1 MSIISNLRI
10 SRPYRSFWSGVLA
23 CFVVFVLFNGV
34 LVKSANASNNYIEN
48 IQFIKDSNGE
58 AILQFK
64 VKTTFQITLGGRT
77 TQVDRYVCDIG
88 NFYFAKNQSGNYLG
102 IVPITKEGNH
112 YIPLASCNSTF
123 TYTAG
128 QIYSNFM
135 TGAYNMSYD
144 KTNGYLCSSFLT
156 NCGGQG
162 SWNGAYSYIKTVD
175 GTLTSDD
182 YLWTFGKSL
191 YEPSQWPMY
200 DTEKYYFQEL
210 PTLTITYPLN
220 NDEIANLFTI
230 QGTFT
235 QPLGQEASFLQ
246 VETMPAGTFSSS
258 LHSFWQAIN
267 EATSGVASIEIGDL
281 PAGYYDFRIYF
292 RGGAFDFYQGALI
305 SNIHIVNDLPQLIP
319 SWQQQPPSTAPSVYQ
334 PLEPTTYYTENSTY
348 ATSSAMYN
356 TLTGTFAPV
365 LLSVGQ
371 NLTDFATRFSQ
382 SNASSTGNQLGAS
395 IVIVRSYI
403 QNIISFFMVFLYH
416 KSCCFI

>member
-1 MSIISNLRI
+1 M
-10 SRPYRSFWSGVLA
+10 
-23 CFVVFVLFNGV
+23 VFVLFNGV
-34 LVKSANASNNYIEN
+34 LVKNALADNYENNYWR
-48 IQFIKDSNGE
+48 FVSWTRNGNDY
-58 AILQFK
+58 LFTFH
-64 VKTTFQITLGGRT
+64 VKTSFDVGVTGDFNGRGCIYNNPDVLYYIGGNPSTNSYFIIPYSVAGQNCPAGSVTLT
-77 TQVDRYVCDIG
+77 AG
-88 NFYFAKNQSGNYLG
+88 NDY
-102 IVPITKEGNH
+102 
-112 YIPLASCNSTF
+112 TF
-123 TYTAG
+123 TMVNQYPST
-128 QIYSNFM
+128 IL
-135 TGAYNMSYD
+135 TTDSY
-144 KTNGYLCSSFLT
+144 FLLIHGIDGEVF
-156 NCGGQG
+156 N
-162 SWNGAYSYIKTVD
+162 SWNPISGISFTE
-175 GTLTSDD
+175 
-182 YLWTFGKSL
+182 F
-191 YEPSQWPMY
+191 PS
-200 DTEKYYFQEL
+200 
-210 PTLTITYPLN
+210 LTITYPQD
-220 NDEIANLFTI
+220 NDEIAGLFTI

-246 VETMPAGTFSSS
+246 VETMPAGTYSSS
-258 LHSFWQAIN
+258 LHSFWQAIY

-292 RGGAFDFYQGALI
+292 RGGDFDFYQGALI

-403 QNIISFFMVFLYH
+403 QNINQFFYDFPLSQILLLYLIALVVVIILRLV
-416 KSCCFI
+416 KGLINLFKL